1 MSEVRI
7 PKMIIIKYQS
17 SFNGNSFSIGTNR
30 VIDHIQSQKLVCI
43 EVVYKTRIRSSIC
56 QDNMVGCY
64 CKILPRF
71 VVLIRLCLIVK

>member
-43 EVVYKTRIRSSIC
+43 EVVYKTRITSIC
-56 QDNMVGCY
+56 QIDTIGY
-64 CKILPRF
+64 CKILPKF
-71 VVLIRLCLIVK
+71 VILICLCLYVK